1 MANNNIEGQILAG
14 DKTILDVFGEKSR
27 DADNVIEK
35 INSFSSILSGT
46 GGKNIFGQEVS
57 PLTEED
63 LLMMLPMGGSIGGG
77 RAAKGMIQ
85 QILDIAKRKNI
96 RMGHPKKWGY
106 PKKELDYWEL
116 TEKVDDID
124 DFIKTDDATDAL
136 KKILK
141 KYKIEDPD
149 KIFRGF
155 TKN

>member
-1 MANNNIEGQILAG
+1 MTNNNIQGQILAG
-14 DKTILDVFGEKSR
+14 DKTILDVFGEKSK
-27 DADNVIEK
+27 DYDDIM
-35 INSFSSILSGT
+35 IP
-46 GGKNIFGQEVS
+46 GGKNIFGQEVA
-57 PLTEED
+57 PLSQVE
-63 LLMMLPMGGSIGGG
+63 LLEMIMPAAGSIGGG

-124 DFIKTDDATDAL
+124 DFIKMDDATDAL